1 MPTPKGV
8 SGNPKGRP
16 AGVPN
21 KVTTAVKE
29 DVLEVYARLGG
40 VDGLTEWAKSSQ
52 RNRTMFYGWMM
63 SKLLP
68 AAQDVT
74 LSGPA
79 DGQAAIRV
87 EVVHTK
93 GDSNGNGNGNGNGH
107 GEVDEH

>member
-1 MPTPKGV
+1 MATPKGV

-16 AGVPN
+16 AGIPN

-29 DVLEVYARLGG
+29 DVLEVYRRLGG

-52 RNRTMFYGWMM
+52 RNRTMFYSWMM

-74 LSGPA
+74 LSGSP
-79 DGQAAIRV
+79 DGQPAVRI
-87 EVVHTK
+87 EVVHTN
-93 GDSNGNGNGNGNGH
+93 GGGGNGNGSGH
-107 GEVDEH
+107 GESGIE